1 MPILD
6 IDVVTRDGPVNID
19 TGALAHALGAA
30 LDSVPGSVWVR
41 VRHLAAAD
49 YAENG
54 AQPDPLP
61 VFVRV
66 TARIA
71 DATRL
76 SQHARV
82 IAAEVATA
90 VRRPR
95 ERVHVIFDPDAR
107 GRVFYGDAPDSR

>member
-6 IDVVTRDGPVNID
+6 VEVVTRDVPVSVD
-19 TGALAHALGAA
+19 TGARAPALGAA

-54 AQPDPLP
+54 DQPDPLP

-66 TARIA
+66 IARSG
-71 DATRL
+71 DTGRWP
-76 SQHARV
+76 QHARV

-95 ERVHVIFDPDAR
+95 ERVHVIFEPDAR
-107 GRVFYGDAPDSR
+107 GRVFFGDAPDSR

>member
-6 IDVVTRDGPVNID
+6 VEVVTRDGPVNID

-30 LDSVPGSVWVR
+30 LDSIPGSVRVR

-66 TARIA
+66 TARFA
-71 DATRL
+71 DASRL
-76 SQHARV
+76 PQHARV

-90 VRRPR
+90 VQRPR
-95 ERVHVIFDPDAR
+95 ERVHVIFEPDAR
-107 GRVFYGDAPDSR
+107 GRVFFGNEPDAR

>member
-6 IDVVTRDGPVNID
+6 VEVVTRDVPLSVD

-54 AQPDPLP
+54 DQPDPLP

-66 TARIA
+66 IAR
-71 DATRL
+71 TRVL
-76 SQHARV
+76 RRRTGFALK
-82 IAAEVATA
+82 
-90 VRRPR
+90 VRRFRP
-95 ERVHVIFDPDAR
+95 ANMR
-107 GRVFYGDAPDSR
+107 GETTFEGRA